1 MANGSER
8 QLVAAANAP
17 KPVGPYSPAILAGD
31 YLFLSGQ
38 GARDVAGR
46 MPEGIEAQ
54 ARQCLENVKA
64 ITEAAGLNLKHIVHL
79 QLYLEHIGNFEVV
92 DRVYADY
99 FPADPPARAV
109 IGVTRMPTGTPVE
122 MTALAVRDLD
132 LKEVIK
138 LSSLKPLGHASSAIA
153 VASKVY
159 LSAVYGQ
166 TLSETETGL
175 TLALSEAS
183 LVRDGIVFRN
193 DYATTPVAM
202 IPVQELPATFAAAIS
217 AIALRGEPTT
227 GDASAFCRS
236 DGELIY
242 CTAQT
247 SVARGVETIQGQV
260 QGVMNKL
267 QVILQQHGT
276 DLAHA
281 VVCNIYLDDL
291 EEFKLMN
298 DTYATFFTELPPTRT
313 TVQPF
318 PSSDRAA
325 SDVPLVRISLW
336 AIKSNDKT
344 CEAGDSVKPGA

>member
-31 YLFLSGQ
+31 YLFFSGQ
-38 GARDVAGR
+38 GARDAAGR
-46 MPEGIEAQ
+46 MPEAIEAQ

-64 ITEAAGLNLKHIVHL
+64 IAEAAGLNLKHIVHL

-99 FPADPPARAV
+99 FPDDPPARAV

-122 MTALAVRDLD
+122 MTAVAVRDLG
-132 LKEVIK
+132 LKEVIE

-159 LSAVYGQ
+159 FSAVYGQ
-166 TLSETETGL
+166 TLSEAETGL

-247 SVARGVETIQGQV
+247 ARGVETIQGQV
-260 QGVMNKL
+260 QWVMNKL

-298 DTYATFFTELPPTRT
+298 DTYAAFFTELPPTRT

-318 PSSDRAA
+318 PSSDRTA

-336 AIKSNDKT
+336 AIKV
-344 CEAGDSVKPGA
+344 EG

>member
-1 MANGSER
+1 MTDNSQER
-8 QLVAAANAP
+8 QFIAAANAP

-31 YLFLSGQ
+31 YLFISGQ
-38 GARDVAGR
+38 GARDAAGR
-46 MPEGIEAQ
+46 MAEGVEAQ

-64 ITEAAGLNLKHIVHL
+64 IAEAAGLTLKHIVHL
-79 QLYLEHIGNFEVV
+79 QLYLENIENFEIV
-92 DRVYADY
+92 DQVYCEY
-99 FPADPPARAV
+99 FPDDPPARV
-109 IGVTRMPTGTPVE
+109 VVGVTRMPIGTPVE
-122 MTALAVRDLD
+122 MTALAVLDLG
-132 LKEVIK
+132 LKEVIE

-153 VASKVY
+153 VANKVY

-166 TLSETETGL
+166 TLSEAETGL
-175 TLALSEAS
+175 TLALSEAD

-193 DYATTPVAM
+193 EYATTSVAM
-202 IPVQELPATFAAAIS
+202 IPVDGLPATFAAAIS
-217 AIALRGEPTT
+217 AIALRGERTSGDAS

-247 SVARGVETIQGQV
+247 SVAPGVETIQGQV

-267 QVILQQHGT
+267 QGVLQQHGT

-291 EEFKLMN
+291 DEFKLMN
-298 DTYATFFTELPPTRT
+298 ETYAAFFTDLPPTRT

-318 PSSDRAA
+318 PSSDRTSSAVA
-325 SDVPLVRISLW
+325 LVRISVW
-336 AIKSNDKT
+336 AIK
-344 CEAGDSVKPGA
+344 VKG